1 MSEGN
6 PAPSVVLRKEV
17 VERLA
22 TTGPQV
28 RSLVVSKLVDEEIEK
43 RKVAVLSVLGKV
55 EDKFKELKKAEKQG
69 TVTYNSEGAPTTDP
83 VFTKQQVDTM
93 NKLREDIE
101 SLENTERTSRS
112 CVGEG
117 IHGERLQETL

>member
-83 VFTKQQVDTM
+83 VFTKQQPGKAYVYSPHPGDEHIKWFGSM
-93 NKLREDIE
+93 GGD
-101 SLENTERTSRS
+101 
-112 CVGEG
+112 
-117 IHGERLQETL
+117 

>member
-6 PAPSVVLRKEV
+6 PAPSVILRKDV

-22 TTGPQV
+22 GSGTQV
-28 RSLVVSKLVDEEIEK
+28 RNLVVNKLVDEEIEK

-55 EDKFKELKKAEKQG
+55 EDKYKELNKAEKQG
-69 TVTYNSEGAPTTDP
+69 TVTYNSAGAPTTDP

-93 NKLREDIE
+93 NKLREEIE
-101 SLENTERTSRS
+101 SLQKALEKAFTESDFKKLY
-112 CVGEG
+112 EFA
-117 IHGERLQETL
+117 